1 VSELAGVVAAMLS
14 SALGGSSVAA
24 TRYLAATVDPLTIGA
39 FRFGGGVL
47 LLLPV
52 ALLQGSRWPA
62 RRDWPAVGA
71 LGLLFFGVF
80 PVLFNAS
87 LAYTTAARGALAL
100 STLPLLTMVAGA
112 LVGVEPLTGRKATG
126 VFLAM
131 AGVAIALLTGL
142 SKAPADAWQGD
153 LLMIGAALCMALYNV
168 WSRPFIRRSDPIAFT
183 AMGMAVGATLLV
195 FIAGVRDG
203 FSIVAVFRSAHW
215 LAVGFLALFGSALTF
230 FLWAFALQRTTP
242 TRVAISVTVNPISAS
257 IIGAALLGE
266 PLRWNLVV
274 GLLTVFL
281 GIWTATTTR
290 HGAEGR
296 GQGHASRRTTPS

>member
-1 VSELAGVVAAMLS
+1 
-14 SALGGSSVAA
+14 
-24 TRYLAATVDPLTIGA
+24 
-39 FRFGGGVL
+39 
-47 LLLPV
+47 
-52 ALLQGSRWPA
+52 
-62 RRDWPAVGA
+62 
-71 LGLLFFGVF
+71 
-80 PVLFNAS
+80 
-87 LAYTTAARGALAL
+87 
-100 STLPLLTMVAGA
+100 
-112 LVGVEPLTGRKATG
+112 
-126 VFLAM
+126 
-131 AGVAIALLTGL
+131 
-142 SKAPADAWQGD
+142 
-153 LLMIGAALCMALYNV
+153 
-168 WSRPFIRRSDPIAFT
+168 
-183 AMGMAVGATLLV
+183 V